1 MIKEIIFKNTKDF
14 SAKSIS
20 LSLAPNVNVI
30 IGPKG
35 GGKSTLFD
43 LIAGLKNN
51 YISENV
57 IKALESYHLK
67 FEKAIKY
74 SNEEILFSQLSKK
87 KKKEKEEDYNNRN
100 DVIYQ
105 DDKIKKDLTSTKE
118 IEDQKFTYAKKQIEI
133 SEDVNKLILE
143 IRNLYLSMNKVN
155 DYFKNELVNIN
166 WTNTFKMKDLVNNN
180 QLDLITK
187 LDYKPINLSK
197 LIEEELKEYQNFFIA
212 NEEYENKIKK
222 LKLLDKTK
230 IINDQN
236 FAISINEM
244 IEKIIKD
251 NKDLINLIK
260 QRELFLKRINMFSNS
275 FYKAYRKTIEKI
287 KTENYASGGLKSYEI
302 QAKNY
307 FKNLAHDLFNV
318 IKYFENLNA
327 QETILNIEN
336 DSNQKSVL
344 YYQIPQNLVL
354 DDETKIEIL
363 KTVFHSPGN
372 SKEDVTKWLK
382 SLTEKGIK
390 DFKEETIKNC
400 LAREI
405 KNEVKVLVDF
415 GNEKKEYEALS
426 LGQKS
431 IYGLKYKFNKS
442 INEDLYLD
450 QPEDNLDNHTI
461 AEEILPM
468 LNQKDNNQVI
478 IVTHNANIG
487 ILSNPQR
494 VIIADLNNY
503 SEPYKIT
510 EIEEVIN
517 ENSAHYLEGG
527 KEYLKQRY
535 CKIVNQKGDK

>member
-20 LSLAPNVNVI
+20 LSLACNVNVI

-87 KKKEKEEDYNNRN
+87 KKKEKEDDYNNRN

-118 IEDQKFTYAKKQIEI
+118 IEDQKFAYVKKQIEI
-133 SEDVNKLILE
+133 SEDINKLILE
-143 IRNLYLSMNKVN
+143 IRNLYLSMNKIN

-166 WTNTFKMKDLVNNN
+166 WTNTFKMKDLVNDN
-180 QLDLITK
+180 QLNMITK
-187 LDYKPINLSK
+187 LDYKPINLLK
-197 LIEEELKEYQNFFIA
+197 LIKEELKEYQIFLIA

-222 LKLLDKTK
+222 LKLLDKNK
-230 IINDQN
+230 MIEDKN
-236 FAISINEM
+236 FEISINKM
-244 IEKIIKD
+244 IDKIIK
-251 NKDLINLIK
+251 NNQDLINIINQKKSL
-260 QRELFLKRINMFSNS
+260 LKRIGNFSKS
-275 FYKAYRKTIEKI
+275 FSKSYWKTIEKI
-287 KTENYASGGLKSYEI
+287 KSKNYTSGGLKSYEI
-302 QAKNY
+302 QAKNH

-327 QETILNIEN
+327 KEIILNIEN
-336 DSNQKSVL
+336 NLNQKNVL
-344 YYQIPQNLVL
+344 YYHIPQNLVL
-354 DDETKIEIL
+354 NEEVKIEVL

-400 LAREI
+400 IAKEI

-415 GNEKKEYEALS
+415 DDEKKEYESLS

-431 IYGLKYKFNKS
+431 IYGLKYKFSKS
-442 INEDLYLD
+442 INDDLYLD
-450 QPEDNLDNHTI
+450 QPEDNLDNNTI

-468 LNQKDNNQVI
+468 LNQKENNQII

-494 VIIADLNNY
+494 VIIADLNNQK
-503 SEPYKIT
+503 EPYKIAELE
-510 EIEEVIN
+510 EIIN

-535 CKIVNQKGDK
+535 YKIINQKGNK

>member
-244 IEKIIKD
+244 IEKIIKN

-260 QRELFLKRINMFSNS
+260 QRELFLKRINMFSNY

-302 QAKNY
+302 QAKNH
-307 FKNLAHDLFNV
+307 FKNLAYDLFNV

-503 SEPYKIT
+503 NEPYKIA
-510 EIEEVIN
+510 ELEEVIN